1 MPPTRAPYSTIL
13 LVASFLLALGGGLPA
28 AGQEQPSALPGV
40 FGEVLDVRVVNLEVV
55 VTDKS
60 GIPIAGLKPTDFRLI
75 VDGEELEIDYFSEV
89 RGGVAVRD
97 EIDAEELVPG
107 VPQLAAGSPVET
119 SYLVFI
125 DDFFSV
131 SVDRDRVLDSLVED
145 LALIGPEDRMAV
157 VAFDG
162 RELEMLSSWSSSVP
176 ELERVLERAKERR
189 AWGLQ
194 RVAERRQAR
203 LDDGVAIQSLVG
215 ISLEE
220 NGIRTGIDR
229 TFLEPQ
235 ERFYVERLAEQV
247 DSSVAAAAAT
257 LRSFAKPPGRK
268 VMLILSGGWPYFP
281 VDYLYSSFDRLILDR
296 QGLDGDD
303 LYGRL
308 VDTANLLGYTL
319 YPVDVPGMDREVVDV
334 TIGSAP
340 DPQTFR
346 NDSFIREQEIHYT
359 LDRLAS
365 TTGGRSFINA
375 GRLNAL
381 EEVVSDTRSY
391 YWLGFSPDRQW
402 DDQRHQV
409 KIELSNPDFRLRSR
423 TGFLDSSRQREV
435 TMAVES
441 TLLFGNS
448 PGTGTLE
455 VHVGEAKKASRRR
468 VDVPLTVVV
477 PLDGITFLPSGDTFV
492 SQLELRIAV
501 IDEDGLRAEIPVIP
515 IALQTPSAP
524 EAGQLGRYETSLRLR
539 NKGHQA
545 VVALYDTASGKIL
558 SSSID
563 IPQ

>member
-1 MPPTRAPYSTIL
+1 MHSNSLFR
-13 LVASFLLALGGGLPA
+13 VARLSAFLAVLALATTAPGR
-28 AGQEQPSALPGV
+28 GQEQPSALPGV

-60 GIPIAGLKPTDFRLI
+60 GIPIAGLKPSDFRLI
-75 VDGEELEIDYFSEV
+75 VDGEEVGIDYFSEV
-89 RGGVAVRD
+89 RGGVAVRE
-97 EIDAEELVPG
+97 EIDAAEIVPG

-131 SVDRDRVLDSLVED
+131 SVDRDRVLDALAED
-145 LALIGPEDRMAV
+145 LALLGPEDRMAV
-157 VAFDG
+157 VSFDG
-162 RELEMLSSWSSSVP
+162 RELEMLTSWSSSVS
-176 ELERVLERAKERR
+176 ELERVFERAKERR

-203 LDDGVAIQSLVG
+203 LDEGIAVQSLIG
-215 ISLEE
+215 ISLED
-220 NGIRTGIDR
+220 NNIRTGIDR
-229 TFLEPQ
+229 TYLEPQ

-247 DSSVAAAAAT
+247 DKSIAAASAT

-319 YPVDVPGMDREVVDV
+319 YPIDVPGLDREGVDV
-334 TIGSAP
+334 TIDAAP
-340 DPQTFR
+340 NPQRFT
-346 NDSFIREQEIHYT
+346 NDSFLREQEVHYT
-359 LDRLAS
+359 LDRLAE
-365 TTGGRSFINA
+365 TTGGRSFLNA

-402 DDQRHQV
+402 DDQRHKV
-409 KIELSNPDFRLRSR
+409 EIELSNPDFRLRSR
-423 TGFLDSSRQREV
+423 AGFLDSSREREV

-441 TLLFGNS
+441 SLLFGNS
-448 PGTGTLE
+448 PGAGSLD
-455 VHVGEAKKASRRR
+455 VRVGEAKKASRRR

-477 PLDGITFLPSGDTFV
+477 PLDGITFIPSGDVFV
-492 SQLELRIAV
+492 SQIELRIAV

-515 IALQTPSAP
+515 IALQTPAEP
-524 EAGQLGRYETSLRLR
+524 EPGQLGRYETSLRLR
-539 NKGHQA
+539 NKEHQA
-545 VVALYDTASGKIL
+545 VVALYDSASGKIL
-558 SSSID
+558 SSSVE